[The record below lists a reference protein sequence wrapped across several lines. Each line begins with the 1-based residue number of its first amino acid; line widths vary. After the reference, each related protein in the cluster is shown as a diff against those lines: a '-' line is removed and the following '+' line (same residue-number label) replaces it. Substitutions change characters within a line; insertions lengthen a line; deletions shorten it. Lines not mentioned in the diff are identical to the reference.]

1 MMMMMIAELFD
12 CWLLSGELIIGGG
25 GGGGGVK
32 VVDG

>member
-1 MMMMMIAELFD
+1 MMMIGELFD

-25 GGGGGVK
+25 GGGVK